1 MQLACDHVFLIY
13 SGFILQATTELL
25 KMFAPY
31 SLNVTE
37 SQTERSLGTVP
48 TGFCHISRHFTLIIW
63 QKHGSCFD
71 RLVIHR

>member
-1 MQLACDHVFLIY
+1 MQLVYDYVFLIY

-37 SQTERSLGTVP
+37 SQTERSLETVP
-48 TGFCHISRHFTLIIW
+48 TGFCHISRHPYNMANAWIMF
-63 QKHGSCFD
+63 
-71 RLVIHR
+71 